1 MDMKADRIKCD
12 VVTCN
17 TVLSAFTNSGKP
29 DLALAMW
36 SDMCG
41 KGKGE
46 YVTARDNIK
55 ADIVTVTSVIG
66 CLEKFRNQEN
76 YEEEIDSIFRDAVE
90 MQILFPKDT
99 MDTQFEIDLS
109 GMSLPV
115 ARAAVRYVI
124 CKIVEEEKTQDLNLI
139 TGIGRSHLNDTALRE
154 FVQDIL
160 RTDFDPPLKSTL
172 MERAKGVVIVTKET
186 IQDWKNASPVA

>member
-1 MDMKADRIKCD
+1 MKADRIKCD

-17 TVLSAFTNSGKP
+17 TLLSAFANGGKP
-29 DLALAMW
+29 DLVLAMW
-36 SDMCG
+36 NDMCG
-41 KGKGE
+41 KGNGE
-46 YVTARDNIK
+46 YITARDNIK
-55 ADIVTVTSVIG
+55 PDVVTVTSVIG
-66 CLEKFRNQEN
+66 CLEKFRDQEN
-76 YEEEIDSIFRDAVE
+76 YEEEIDSIFRDAVQL
-90 MQILFPKDT
+90 QILFPKDT

-109 GMSLPV
+109 GMSLPI

-172 MERAKGVVIVTKET
+172 MERAKGVVVVTKET
-186 IQDWKNASPVA
+186 IQDWKIASAVT